1 MDLTDDDPTADNVG
15 LSVSDLFE
23 QVITFLIIT
32 A

>member
-15 LSVSDLFE
+15 IAVIDLFE
-23 QVITFLIIT
+23 QVITFLVIT